1 MTPPTASSEVAPAP
15 GRHAVDPRVT
25 RPVPDPRA
33 QRQAPPAR
41 RDLYATY
48 LDHMRRS
55 AAASAAPHHS
65 AHAAF
70 CERLRI
76 PEQIAD
82 SLWARWLRHY
92 LRYGPDWC

>member
-1 MTPPTASSEVAPAP
+1 MTPSGQTVDALAIDRRV
-15 GRHAVDPRVT
+15 VDPRA
-25 RPVPDPRA
+25 RQPLPDPRA
-33 QRQAPPAR
+33 VRPAPPAR

-55 AAASAAPHHS
+55 AAASRAPHRS

-70 CERLRI
+70 CDRLRI
-76 PEQIAD
+76 PDQIAD

-92 LRYGPDWC
+92 LRYGPDWA